1 MTTHL
6 TSTIAK
12 ATPSESINTSPEQ
25 FMSINVAILVSSVAA
40 GLLIILCSSGFIIIC
55 AVVAVK
61 RKCNKG
67 VNIAL
72 VLFNYCKVFSTEK
85 PNTTDH
91 IPVEDNPVYITMK
104 KIDMNKNSAYET
116 ISISGR
122 PHLFSL

>member
-40 GLLIILCSSGFIIIC
+40 GLLITLCSSGFIIIC

-67 VNIAL
+67 VNIVL

-116 ISISGR
+116 INISGR
-122 PHLFSL
+122 PHLLSL